1 MKIWEPNQ
9 PIDAE
14 VQDIIEYILNNTHG
28 VVVPDV
34 NDIRMFFH
42 GGGELELY
50 RFSLSSY
57 LSKLK
62 GMEVR
67 LVGHKANLLIKA
79 ELRSHEHIK
88 EVLCWNDAPNVE
100 CFVPAIYINDDCEES
115 VTIIILKQL

>member
-1 MKIWEPNQ
+1 MKIWEPNR

-14 VQDIIEYILNNTHG
+14 VQDTIENILNNTHG

-34 NDIRMFFH
+34 NDIRMFFR
-42 GGGELELY
+42 GGGELKLY

-67 LVGHKANLLIKA
+67 LEGHKANLLIRA
-79 ELRSHEHIK
+79 ELHSNEHIK
-88 EVLCWNDAPNVE
+88 EVLC
-100 CFVPAIYINDDCEES
+100 
-115 VTIIILKQL
+115 